1 MSDAS
6 NSSIERES
14 NEVVFFNGVFKK
26 LYDLDIR
33 HNNISSGS
41 VLIRTLI
48 HVSDKTLK
56 TKQIIVKTEFGDV
69 ILVHNP
75 SLFKD
80 KINIIVP
87 EDYLFKVFFK
97 TTTVATMDDIFIITG
112 FDQDYN
118 EKIYPNIHE
127 RIEKLKQCFR

>member
-1 MSDAS
+1 MTDTID
-6 NSSIERES
+6 SSIKRES
-14 NEVVFFNGVFKK
+14 NEVVFFNGIFQK
-26 LYDLDIR
+26 LYDLNVEC
-33 HNNISSGS
+33 NNISHGS
-41 VLIRTLI
+41 ISIRTFV

-56 TKQIIVKTEFGDV
+56 IKQIIINTEFGAV
-69 ILVHNP
+69 ILAYNP

-87 EDYLFKVFFK
+87 EDYLFKVFFR

-127 RIEKLKQCFR
+127 RIEKLKQCFK

>member
-1 MSDAS
+1 MTDIFD
-6 NSSIERES
+6 NSIERES
-14 NEVVFFNGVFKK
+14 NEVVFFNGIFKK
-26 LYDLDIR
+26 LYDLNIGY
-33 HNNISSGS
+33 NNISPGS
-41 VLIRTLI
+41 ILIRTLI

-69 ILVHNP
+69 ILAYNP
-75 SLFKD
+75 NLFKD

-87 EDYLFKVFFK
+87 EDYLFKVFFR